1 VTSDPKAPSP
11 RLASIDRRQLVL
23 RTVDVERLIDEDHGA
38 RSIWELVGRL
48 DLGLYHAQIEAV
60 QGHAGRDHT
69 DPQLLISLWL
79 YAYSRGI
86 SSARAVARQC
96 EFEPG
101 FQWLC
106 GLHAI
111 SHRTLSGFRS
121 ENKEALDDLFVQV
134 LGMLSAEGLITLE
147 RVTLDGT
154 KIKANAGGN
163 SFRRKE
169 KLQAHLELAREQV
182 RILNAEGEQEEST
195 ARRQAAARRR
205 AARQR
210 ASRLEAA
217 VREVERL
224 QEEKKH
230 DRKEF
235 VARASSTDSDAQVM
249 RNGEGGTVPS
259 YNVQPLTDTTH
270 GMVVNVEATTDAI
283 DYRQLKPAL
292 ERCVTRLRRTPKQV
306 VADGDYTNHASVQA
320 AAESGVDFYGSWQDS
335 WKPVE
340 HDACGRS
347 GEFLASAFPYDP
359 QRDCFTCPAE
369 KVLTRRTRMDRG
381 NGVIT
386 HVYHAGKTACSE
398 CPLRSQCA
406 PSNARPGWWRS
417 ITRTEEP
424 AATTAFKAKMATEE
438 AQQIYAQR
446 SQIAEFPHAWIKE
459 RCGLRQ
465 FRCRG
470 RLKATMEAT
479 WACLSYNLARW
490 FSIRRKL
497 KMELSCA

>member
-1 VTSDPKAPSP
+1 M
-11 RLASIDRRQLVL
+11 L
-23 RTVDVERLIDEDHGA
+23 RTVDVERLIDEDHSV
-38 RSIWELVGRL
+38 RSIWELIGRL
-48 DLGLYHAQIEAV
+48 DLSLYHAQIEAV
-60 QGHAGRDHT
+60 EGHAGRDHT
-69 DPQLLISLWL
+69 APQLLISVWL

-86 SSARAVARQC
+86 SSAREVARQC

-106 GLHAI
+106 GLRAI

-121 ENKEALDDLFVQV
+121 RNKEALDDLFVQV
-134 LGMLSAEGLITLE
+134 LGMLSAEGLIGLE

-195 ARRQAAARRR
+195 AKRQAAARRR
-205 AARQR
+205 GARQR

-224 QEEKKH
+224 QQEKKH

-235 VARASSTDSDAQVM
+235 VARASSTDPDAHVM

-259 YNVQPLTDTTH
+259 YNLQLVTDTTR
-270 GMVVNVEATTDAI
+270 GLVVNVEAATDAI
-283 DYRQLKPAL
+283 DYRQLQPAL
-292 ERCVTRLRRTPKQV
+292 ERCHSTLGETPKQIL
-306 VADGDYTNHASVQA
+306 ADGNYTNHASVQA
-320 AAESGVDFYGSWQDS
+320 AAECGVDFYGSWQDS
-335 WKPVE
+335 WKRVE
-340 HDACGRS
+340 YDACGRR
-347 GEFLASAFPYDP
+347 GDFLASAFPYDEK
-359 QRDCFTCPAE
+359 RDCFTCPAGQILTHQALNRSN
-369 KVLTRRTRMDRG
+369 KVLA
-381 NGVIT
+381 
-386 HVYHAGKTACSE
+386 HVYRPGKTVCAQ

-406 PSNARPGWWRS
+406 PPNARPNWWRS
-417 ITRTEEP
+417 ITRMQEP
-424 AATTAFKAKMATEE
+424 ATTTAFKAKMATEE
-438 AQQIYAQR
+438 AKQIYAQR
-446 SQIAEFPHAWIKE
+446 SQIAEFPHAWLKQ

-470 RLKATMEAT
+470 RLKVTMEAT
-479 WACLSYNLARW
+479 WACLSYNLSRW

-497 KMELSCA
+497 NLELAHA